1 MDLRF
6 SPEENKFRE
15 EMRTFF
21 REKIPASIRTKV
33 MESRHLD
40 KEEMV
45 QSHKI
50 LHAKGLT
57 VPHWPK
63 EWGGADWTPVQHYI
77 YTEELQFNGVP
88 QPLPFNAVSYTH
100 LTLPTIYSV

>member
-6 SPEENKFRE
+6 SPEENAFRDE
-15 EMRTFF
+15 LRTFF
-21 REKIPASIRTKV
+21 RERGAGLDPHQGDGGPPPRQGGDGRPRTR
-33 MESRHLD
+33 S
-40 KEEMV
+40 
-45 QSHKI
+45 
-50 LHAKGLT
+50 LHAKGLA

-88 QPLPFNAVSYTH
+88 QPLPFNVVACAGR
-100 LTLPTIYSV
+100 

>member
-6 SPEENKFRE
+6 SPEENAFRQE
-15 EMRTFF
+15 LRSFF
-21 REKIPASIRTKV
+21 RSEVPEIIRKKV
-33 MESRHLD
+33 SENRHLS
-40 KEEMV
+40 KEEMIT
-45 QSHKI
+45 SHKV

-88 QPLPFNAVSYTH
+88 QPLPFNVSMCG
-100 LTLPTIYSV
+100 PV